1 MRGQLGLFGNGAPSI
16 DTSFAKLERREL
28 EAGAWLDYA
37 PGWLQGHEA
46 IFEELSRSMR
56 WRQESR
62 EMYERQVEVPR
73 LYAVLPEDGAG
84 PPILDAMRRVLSG
97 RYGEEFERVS
107 VAYYRDGRDSVAF
120 HGDYVARN
128 LPEALVATV
137 SVGAPRRFLM
147 RPKGGGRSVALSLGW
162 GDLLVMG
169 GTSQRT
175 WQHAIP
181 KVSEADPRISI
192 MFRPVWSED
201 GD

>member
-16 DTSFAKLERREL
+16 DETFAKLERREL
-28 EAGAWLDYA
+28 EAGAWLEYV
-37 PGWLQGHEA
+37 PGWLRGHEA
-46 IFEELSRSMR
+46 IFEALSSSIR

-62 EMYERQVEVPR
+62 EMYEKLVDVPR

-84 PPILDAMRRVLSG
+84 HPMLETMRRTLSA

-107 VAYYRDGRDSVAF
+107 LAYYRGGRDSVAF

-128 LPEALVATV
+128 LPQALVATV

-147 RPKGGGRSVALSLGW
+147 RPRGGGRSIALSLGW

-175 WQHAIP
+175 WQHAVP
-181 KVSEADPRISI
+181 KVAQADPRISI
-192 MFRPVWSED
+192 MFRPVWSAD
-201 GD
+201 